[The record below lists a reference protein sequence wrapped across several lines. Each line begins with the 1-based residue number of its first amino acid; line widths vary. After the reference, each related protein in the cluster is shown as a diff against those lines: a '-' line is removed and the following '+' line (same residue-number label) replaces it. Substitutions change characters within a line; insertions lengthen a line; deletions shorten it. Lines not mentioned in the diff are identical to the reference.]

1 MIFLDSTVLIDYFN
15 GKNNR
20 QVEILDSLLGIELI
34 VIGDYVLTEV
44 LQGFKSDKD
53 FRKAKTIMLSFP
65 CLEIGG
71 KEMAIKSAKNYRLLR
86 KKGVTFRKTID
97 TMIATFCIENDY
109 TLLHNDK
116 DFEPFEKYLKLK
128 TYKNKKRI

>member
-15 GKNNR
+15 GKNNW
-20 QVEILDSLLGIELI
+20 QVEILDSLLGKELV

-44 LQGFKSDKD
+44 LQGFRNDKD
-53 FRKAKTIMLSFP
+53 FQKAKTILLAFP

-71 KEMAIKSAKNYRLLR
+71 KEIAIQSAKNYRLLR
-86 KKGVTFRKTID
+86 KKGVTVRKTID
-97 TMIATFCIENDY
+97 TMIATFCIENKY
-109 TLLHNDK
+109 TLLHNDR

-128 TYKNKKRI
+128 THD

>member
-15 GKNNR
+15 GKNNW
-20 QVEILDSLLGIELI
+20 QVEILDSLLGKELV

-44 LQGFKSDKD
+44 LQGFKNDKD
-53 FRKAKTIMLSFP
+53 FQKAKAILSAFP

-71 KEMAIKSAKNYRLLR
+71 KEMAIQSAKNYRLLR
-86 KKGVTFRKTID
+86 KKGVTVRKTID
-97 TMIATFCIENDY
+97 TMIATFCLKNKY

-128 TYKNKKRI
+128 TYNK